1 MTTTT
6 TTTIGFL
13 LFWLCC
19 SITITPSSAF
29 VVPSYPTLPS
39 SSLMIPSSSSSSS
52 SSLHLFNSGKIKGV
66 FSREPVVPPV
76 EPGIGPYGCLLPSP
90 SGINTLEGNK
100 QIGVFL
106 TYFVLLGIGVSVLEP
121 TLDILATKFGPI
133 EFSTRYIQ
141 PITIGL
147 VYVLAGVTHFTV
159 EDEYINIVPYKG
171 AWGGLWQLPGP
182 SKFHVEWT
190 GVAEALGGIGLWIGA
205 YYEIFQPPYEQ
216 SINVITNAGILSDS
230 AACLFL
236 LTLAVTPANIF
247 MYTHGARLP
256 MSEPPVGV
264 EFHYIRFAF
273 QIILLSLL
281 LQMGGGSFD
290 ALLSSLSSSSL

>member
-1 MTTTT
+1 M
-6 TTTIGFL
+6 TIGL
-13 LFWLCC
+13 LLLLLLC
-19 SITITPSSAF
+19 SSSAIPSSAF
-29 VVPSYPTLPS
+29 VVR
-39 SSLMIPSSSSSSS
+39 SSSSTSPVTGHVSSS
-52 SSLHLFNSGKIKGV
+52 SSLHLFNFGKSNDV
-66 FSREPVVPPV
+66 ETAPVVPPA
-76 EPGIGPYGCLLPSP
+76 EPGIGPEGCLLPSP
-90 SGINTLEGNK
+90 SGINTLEGDK

-106 TYFVLLGIGVSVLEP
+106 TYFVLLGVGVSVLEP
-121 TLDILATKFGPI
+121 TLDLLATTFPPI

-159 EDEYINIVPYKG
+159 QDEYINIVPYKG

-190 GVAEALGGIGLWIGA
+190 GVAETLGGLGLWIGA
-205 YYEIFQPPYEQ
+205 YYEIFQQPFEQ

-256 MSEPPVGV
+256 TGQPPVGV
-264 EFHYIRFAF
+264 EFHYIRLAF

-290 ALLSSLSSSSL
+290 ALLPSS